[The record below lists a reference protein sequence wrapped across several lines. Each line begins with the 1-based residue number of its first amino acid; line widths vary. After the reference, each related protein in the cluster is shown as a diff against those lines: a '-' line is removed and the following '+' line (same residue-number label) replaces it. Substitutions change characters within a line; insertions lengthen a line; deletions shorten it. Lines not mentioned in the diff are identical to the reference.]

1 LVKICFKDRK
11 DSLNV
16 QEIKAKSRRGR
27 GRPLNSWCDVIQR
40 DMRVVDAHVEDT
52 GEVAGEGED
61 KGDRPHIDI
70 RASEGKEDSME
81 YTY

>member
-1 LVKICFKDRK
+1 
-11 DSLNV
+11 
-16 QEIKAKSRRGR
+16 
-27 GRPLNSWCDVIQR
+27 
-40 DMRVVDAHVEDT
+40 MRVVDAHVEDT